1 MLRVHNGY
9 RDNAAMQQ
17 LHRLLVEMSGIAHND
32 AAFTQG
38 HVGGSCKTRIL
49 CHFFNHKA
57 GKSSMAITKQNVMD
71 ALARVGMPDGGDLVS
86 RDLIRAVQVNDGA
99 VQFVIEAP
107 TPEMAAR
114 MEPIRAAAEQLVRDL
129 DGVTEARVALTAHG
143 PAAKPA
149 PPSLKIGGHPKPQ
162 EGPTKPSGVQRIL
175 AIGSGKG
182 GVGKSTVSSNLAVAL
197 ARQGRKVGLLDA
209 DIYGPSQPRMMG
221 VNKRPASPDGKT
233 IIPLHAHGVTL
244 MSIGFMM
251 EEGKA
256 VVWRG
261 PMLMGALQQMLGQV
275 EWGELDVL
283 LVDLPPGTGDVQLTL
298 CTKSELT
305 GAIVVSTP
313 QDVALIDARKAL
325 DMFATLKTPVLGLIE
340 NMSMFVCPD
349 CGSQHEIFGQG
360 GVAAEADKMGVPLL
374 GALPIDLETR
384 LAGDGGTPVAAGE
397 GPMADA
403 YARIAEGLVKGGMA

>member
-1 MLRVHNGY
+1 
-9 RDNAAMQQ
+9 
-17 LHRLLVEMSGIAHND
+17 MSV
-32 AAFTQG
+32 T
-38 HVGGSCKTRIL
+38 
-49 CHFFNHKA
+49 KA
-57 GKSSMAITKQNVMD
+57 QIEAC
-71 ALARVGMPDGGDLVS
+71 LARINLPDGRSLLAH
-86 RDLIRAVQVNDGA
+86 DLIRALTVDAGA
-99 VQFVIEAP
+99 VRFVIEAP
-107 TPEMAAR
+107 SPEVARQMAPLR
-114 MEPIRAAAEQLVRDL
+114 DAAEAAVKALP
-129 DGVTEARVALTAHG
+129 GVTSASVALTAHG

-149 PPSLKIGGHPKPQ
+149 PPPSLKIGGHPKPQ
-162 EGPTKPSGVQRIL
+162 DGPTKPSGVQRII

-197 ARQGRKVGLLDA
+197 ARAGRRVGLLDA

-244 MSIGFMM
+244 MSIGFML

-349 CGSQHEIFGQG
+349 CGAQHEIFGRG
-360 GVAAEADKMGVPLL
+360 GVAAEAEKMGVPLL
-374 GALPIDLETR
+374 GTLPIDLETR
-384 LAGDGGTPVAAGE
+384 LAGDGGTPVAAGD
-397 GPMADA
+397 GPMAQA
-403 YARIAEGLVKGGMA
+403 YARIAEGLIKGGMA

>member
-1 MLRVHNGY
+1 MSVTKADVEAALERVSLPDG
-9 RDNAAMQQ
+9 RS
-17 LHRLLVEMSGIAHND
+17 LIAH
-32 AAFTQG
+32 
-38 HVGGSCKTRIL
+38 
-49 CHFFNHKA
+49 
-57 GKSSMAITKQNVMD
+57 
-71 ALARVGMPDGGDLVS
+71 DLV
-86 RDLIRAVQVNDGA
+86 RALTVEGGV
-99 VQFVIEAP
+99 VRFVIEAP
-107 TPEMAAR
+107 NADVAR
-114 MEPIRAAAEQLVRDL
+114 QMGPLRDAAEKVVADL
-129 DGVTEARVALTAHG
+129 PGVTQASVALTAHG
-143 PAAKPA
+143 PAAKPASAGA

-175 AIGSGKG
+175 AVGSGKG
-182 GVGKSTVSSNLAVAL
+182 GVGKSTVSTNLAVAL
-197 ARQGRKVGLLDA
+197 ARAGRKVGLLDA
-209 DIYGPSQPRMMG
+209 DIYGPSIPRMMG
-221 VNKRPASPDGKT
+221 VNRKPASPDGKT
-233 IIPLHAHGVTL
+233 IIPLHAHSVTL

-283 LVDLPPGTGDVQLTL
+283 IVDLPPGTGDVQLTL

-325 DMFATLKTPVLGLIE
+325 DMFGTLKTPVLGLIE

-349 CGSQHEIFGQG
+349 CGAEHQIFGQG

-384 LAGDGGTPVAAGE
+384 LAGDGGTPIAAGDSA
-397 GPMADA
+397 MAQA
-403 YARIAEGLVKGGMA
+403 YARIAEGLIKGGMA